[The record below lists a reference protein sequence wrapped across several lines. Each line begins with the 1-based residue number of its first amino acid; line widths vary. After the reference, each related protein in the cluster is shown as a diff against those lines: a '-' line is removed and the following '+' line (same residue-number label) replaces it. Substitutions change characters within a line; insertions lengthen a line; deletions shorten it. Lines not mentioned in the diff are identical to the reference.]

1 MSKLQQ
7 RLLKE
12 IQQNHHVKI
21 VQQNQWCIPVR
32 TVEVTYKPIRRS
44 TMDVLMKMLLIS
56 MQEADFRDAL
66 ELSEL
71 LLVDPLFIEDLV
83 SIMLRVHLIEKV
95 GDYYRLTS
103 KGVAQLE
110 RGIFEEELALQT
122 ASILYS
128 PCHEAFL
135 TGDLESIEEFDE
147 LPPLYRY
154 VDEEAERKETFEDE
168 TITLALTK
176 EDNVEEDTASVSQT
190 IISTITSST
199 ATQIN
204 DIPCFE
210 FIVYDQAQD
219 IYYARVWNTL
229 LAHWDEVLEQQLTDK
244 ERLKW
249 RGENK

>member
-7 RLLKE
+7 RLVKE

-21 VQQNQWCIPVR
+21 VERNQWCIPIR
-32 TVEVTYKPIRRS
+32 TVEVTYEPIRRS
-44 TMDVLMKMLLIS
+44 TMDVLMTMLLIS
-56 MQEADFRDAL
+56 MQEADFGDAK

-83 SIMLRVHLIEKV
+83 SIMLRVRLIEKV
-95 GDYYRLTS
+95 NGYYRLTT
-103 KGVAQLE
+103 KGTVQLE
-110 RGIFEEELALQT
+110 RGIFEEELEQET
-122 ASILYS
+122 ASLLYS

-154 VDEEAERKETFEDE
+154 VDEEAERKDTFDDH
-168 TITLALTK
+168 TIIEALTK
-176 EDNVEEDTASVSQT
+176 EDNLEEDASSASQI
-190 IISTITSST
+190 IISTIISSN

-210 FIVYDQAQD
+210 FIVYDKEKD

-229 LAHWDEVLEQQLTDK
+229 VAHWDEVLEQQLTEK
-244 ERLKW
+244 EQLKW
-249 RGENK
+249 REDSK